1 MTSMFAV
8 LFAAALSVSPMP
20 QMTDAGNW
28 WSKRLADKKK
38 LVEAGG
44 SKVVFLGDSSAHFF
58 EMGGS
63 GMGRP
68 VWDCYWAGEPHKA
81 LNLGFSG
88 DRTENLLWRIT
99 EGGELDGYDARAII
113 LSIGT
118 NNTGYRNDPAG
129 DTIIGVKRI
138 LEVIR
143 AKQPDAVTVLCAI
156 LPRGERPDNPMR
168 VRNAVVNRELQK
180 YADGRKVVWCDF
192 SDRLLF
198 ADGTLPAAIMPDFHH
213 MREEGY
219 RIWTA
224 AVLPYVNAIMRG
236 EPMPLASAYPSSLCR
251 EAFHD
256 GKTEATRAVTRIA
269 QPSWRGADWWGDR
282 FMRNRM
288 AVRDRKGKIDI
299 VFAGDSI
306 THFWEDYG
314 GKEYAALTNRYSIL
328 NLGYGGD
335 QTQNLL
341 WRFRHG
347 ELDGYRAKAAMLMI
361 GTNNNGIGG
370 YNPEHTVDGV
380 RACLDV
386 LREKQP
392 QAKVFLMGYLPR
404 AVGTAD
410 GDPAKDGGADG
421 RNRISG
427 EKLRSLADGRNVV
440 YVDMYDRFLV
450 DGKIPK
456 SLMGDYIHPTE
467 KGYAIWRE
475 CMEPEFRKV
484 VGK

>member
-1 MTSMFAV
+1 M
-8 LFAAALSVSPMP
+8 
-20 QMTDAGNW
+20 
-28 WSKRLADKKK
+28 
-38 LVEAGG
+38 
-44 SKVVFLGDSSAHFF
+44 
-58 EMGGS
+58 
-63 GMGRP
+63 
-68 VWDCYWAGEPHKA
+68 
-81 LNLGFSG
+81 
-88 DRTENLLWRIT
+88 
-99 EGGELDGYDARAII
+99 
-113 LSIGT
+113 
-118 NNTGYRNDPAG
+118 
-129 DTIIGVKRI
+129 
-138 LEVIR
+138 
-143 AKQPDAVTVLCAI
+143 
-156 LPRGERPDNPMR
+156 
-168 VRNAVVNRELQK
+168 
-180 YADGRKVVWCDF
+180 
-192 SDRLLF
+192 
-198 ADGTLPAAIMPDFHH
+198 
-213 MREEGY
+213 
-219 RIWTA
+219 
-224 AVLPYVNAIMRG
+224 
-236 EPMPLASAYPSSLCR
+236 
-251 EAFHD
+251 
-256 GKTEATRAVTRIA
+256 
-269 QPSWRGADWWGDR
+269 
-282 FMRNRM
+282 
-288 AVRDRKGKIDI
+288 
-299 VFAGDSI
+299 FAGDSI

-370 YNPEHTVDGV
+370 YNPEHTVEGV
-380 RACLDV
+380 KACLDV

-404 AVGTAD
+404 AVGTVD

-440 YVDMYDRFLV
+440 YMDLYDKFLV

-475 CMEPEFRKV
+475 CIEPEFRKA